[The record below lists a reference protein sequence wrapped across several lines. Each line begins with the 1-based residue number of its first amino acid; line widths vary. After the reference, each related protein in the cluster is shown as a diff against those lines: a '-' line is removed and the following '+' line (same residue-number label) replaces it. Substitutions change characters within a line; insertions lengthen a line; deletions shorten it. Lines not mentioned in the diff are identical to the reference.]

1 MDGRAATAASE
12 EAGIRGAAR
21 ARHVACCVD
30 GARGDA
36 VAVEAARGLAGPE
49 GRVSVV
55 HVARAPLTGLVEGEP
70 GGGGDPDGDERARS
84 LVARAAEGAPG
95 AEVLVLHGAPG
106 PAICRWAEVAGADLL
121 VVASRHPGRWGMSVL
136 GPVTRHV
143 VDHAPCAVLVV
154 RHREA

>member
-1 MDGRAATAASE
+1 MTAASE
-12 EAGIRGAAR
+12 AAGPRGAAR

-30 GARGDA
+30 GAPGDA

-55 HVARAPLTGLVEGEP
+55 HVARPPLTGLVEGDR
-70 GGGGDPDGDERARS
+70 GGDPDGDGRARS
-84 LVARAAEGAPG
+84 LVARAAEGVPG

>member
-1 MDGRAATAASE
+1 MEGGAMTAAASGTE
-12 EAGIRGAAR
+12 GVRGAVR

-30 GARGDA
+30 GAPGDDA
-36 VAVEAARGLAGPE
+36 AVEAARGLAGPE

-55 HVARAPLTGLVEGEP
+55 HVARRALSGLVEGEP
-70 GGGGDPDGDERARS
+70 GVEPDRDDRARS
-84 LVARAAEGAPG
+84 LVARAAEAVPG
-95 AEVLVLHGAPG
+95 AEVLILHGAPG
-106 PAICRWAEVAGADLL
+106 PAICRWAEVAGADVL

-154 RHREA
+154 RHGEA

>member
-1 MDGRAATAASE
+1 MTATASE
-12 EAGIRGAAR
+12 AAGTRGAAR

-30 GARGDA
+30 GAPGDDA
-36 VAVEAARGLAGPE
+36 AVEAARGLAGPG

-55 HVARAPLTGLVEGEP
+55 HVARRPLTGLVEGDP
-70 GGGGDPDGDERARS
+70 GDDPDGDGRARR
-84 LVARAAEGAPG
+84 LVARVVEGVPG
-95 AEVLVLHGAPG
+95 AEALILHGAPG
-106 PAICRWAEVAGADLL
+106 PAICRWAEVAGADVL

-154 RHREA
+154 RHGEA